1 MRMIYFDHNSTTP
14 VHPKALEEMLP
25 FLKEEW
31 GNPSSRHEMGYRARD
46 ALETARERTARLIN
60 ADKKQIIF
68 TGSGT
73 EANNL
78 IFNSIVRQNR
88 PEEGQIIISAV
99 EHPSVL
105 ETAVYFESQGYKIT
119 KVGVDR
125 SGVILLDDL
134 RQALEEKTVFIS
146 IMHANNETGSIQ
158 PIAEIARLAEKRNVF
173 LHTDAVQSAGK
184 IPLDVSRIS
193 IGALTFSAHKIN
205 GPKGAGALFIS
216 DPLKLTPQILGG
228 GQENGKRSGTENV
241 AGIAGFGKAAE
252 LAQANT
258 EKFKRIERLRD
269 LLEDG
274 IVRQVE
280 NCRVN
285 AAGAARIPN
294 TSSISFYF
302 TEGDALAAALN
313 EAGLA
318 VSTGSACS
326 SREFKYSHVLPA
338 MGQPAEYYQ
347 GAIRFS
353 LGLENTEEEIEKAVE
368 IVKKTVGQVRA
379 VSALYWDLANKRE
392 KG

>member
-1 MRMIYFDHNSTTP
+1 MIYFDHNSTTP
-14 VHPKALEEMLP
+14 VHPKVLEEMLP
-25 FLKEEW
+25 FLREEW
-31 GNPSSRHEMGYRARD
+31 GNPSSRHEMGFRARD
-46 ALETARERTARLIN
+46 AVETARERTARLIN

-88 PEEGQIIISAV
+88 PKEGQIIISAV
-99 EHPSVL
+99 EHSSIF

-119 KVGVDR
+119 RVGVDG

-146 IMHANNETGSIQ
+146 IMHTNNETGSIQ
-158 PIAEIARLAEKRNVF
+158 PIAEIAHLAEKRNVF
-173 LHTDAVQSAGK
+173 FHTDAVQSSGK
-184 IPLDVSRIS
+184 IPLNVSRIR
-193 IGALTFSAHKIN
+193 IGALTFSAHKMN
-205 GPKGAGALFIS
+205 GPKGVGALFVS
-216 DPLKLTPQILGG
+216 DPLKLTPQIFGG

-252 LAQANT
+252 LAQANAEEFGRT
-258 EKFKRIERLRD
+258 ERLRD
-269 LLEDG
+269 MLEEG

-294 TSSISFYF
+294 TSNISFYF
-302 TEGDALAAALN
+302 TEGDALADAFN
-313 EAGLA
+313 KAGLA

-326 SREFKYSHVLPA
+326 SREFKYSRVLLA
-338 MGQPAEYYQ
+338 MGQPVEYCQ

-353 LGLENTEEEIEKAVE
+353 LGLENTEEEVERAVE

-392 KG
+392 KD

>member
-1 MRMIYFDHNSTTP
+1 MKRD
-14 VHPKALEEMLP
+14 
-25 FLKEEW
+25 
-31 GNPSSRHEMGYRARD
+31 SR
-46 ALETARERTARLIN
+46 T
-60 ADKKQIIF
+60 
-68 TGSGT
+68 
-73 EANNL
+73 
-78 IFNSIVRQNR
+78 NR
-88 PEEGQIIISAV
+88 
-99 EHPSVL
+99 
-105 ETAVYFESQGYKIT
+105 
-119 KVGVDR
+119 
-125 SGVILLDDL
+125 
-134 RQALEEKTVFIS
+134 
-146 IMHANNETGSIQ
+146 
-158 PIAEIARLAEKRNVF
+158 
-173 LHTDAVQSAGK
+173 
-184 IPLDVSRIS
+184 
-193 IGALTFSAHKIN
+193 
-205 GPKGAGALFIS
+205 
-216 DPLKLTPQILGG
+216 
-228 GQENGKRSGTENV
+228 NV

-252 LAQANT
+252 LARGNL

-285 AAGAARIPN
+285 AAGAARIQN

-353 LGLENTEEEIEKAVE
+353 LGLENTGEEVERAVE